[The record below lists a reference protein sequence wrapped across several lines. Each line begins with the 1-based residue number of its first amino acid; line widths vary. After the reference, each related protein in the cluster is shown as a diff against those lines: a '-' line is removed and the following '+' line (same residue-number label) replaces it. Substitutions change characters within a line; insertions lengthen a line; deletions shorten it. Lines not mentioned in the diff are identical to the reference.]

1 MSQTLHEPAYQAL
14 QRPEA
19 ISPKIEDLMAEARRG
34 RLRIPPFQRKFN
46 WKREDARLLLDS
58 IYRGYPIGT
67 LLFWNTQAEAG
78 DTQFGSVVI
87 PGAARADAYWVVD
100 GQQRVVSLVRTLLA
114 EAPDADAFSLYFD
127 LDEHNI
133 VVPPKKSGQTSD
145 WGRWLPMTELVDSER
160 SLRWAFEYLKDQP
173 KRREIAFDL
182 GKRIREY
189 PIPAYVV
196 RADSDEPLRAI
207 FDRVNSRGKPMKK
220 HEVFDA
226 LNGARSGHR
235 PSSIAQI
242 AGDLGEMRFGLVDE
256 KILYRLLRAL
266 QGADVVDRA
275 HDGPDRLSDGD
286 AATLYARTARAVRR
300 AIEFLQTDAG
310 MAHYALLPYKQPL
323 VALGK
328 FFDLHPLAGH
338 RSRELLARWV
348 WRGALAGTHSG
359 DTVSTRRVLDA
370 IDGDEHRSVQR
381 LLQGTA
387 TRPARLPD
395 ATSQF
400 NFRHAESK
408 LELLA
413 LLALDPRDASS
424 GRRLEPTDLL
434 GAHAENVE
442 LRVPQIFPARAEKP
456 NEPSLS
462 VVNRVAHPYRPGIR
476 KALADAGAEDAL
488 FNPPDVALLRSHG
501 IDQAA
506 SDALLLGDAARFF
519 SARRQF
525 LQAHFE
531 SFFSR
536 RAQWQ
541 DSDRPPISALVG
553 ADELA

>member
-1 MSQTLHEPAYQAL
+1 
-14 QRPEA
+14 
-19 ISPKIEDLMAEARRG
+19 MAEARRG

-46 WKREDARLLLDS
+46 WKREDARWLLDS
-58 IYRGYPIGT
+58 IYRGYPVGT

-78 DTQFGSVVI
+78 ETRFGSVVI

-114 EAPDADAFSLYFD
+114 DGPDVDEFSLYFD
-127 LDEHNI
+127 LDQHSI
-133 VVPPKKSGQTSD
+133 VVPPKQADRTAD
-145 WGRWLPMTELVDSER
+145 RGRWLPMTELVDSER
-160 SLRWAFEYLKDQP
+160 LLSWAFEHLKDQP
-173 KRREIAFDL
+173 KRRELAFDL

-196 RADSDEPLRAI
+196 RADSDRPLRDI

-226 LNGARSGHR
+226 LNGARSGQR

-242 AGDLGEMRFGLVDE
+242 ANDLSELRFGLVEE
-256 KILYRLLRAL
+256 KIVYRLLRAL

-275 HDGPDRLSDGD
+275 DDGVDRLGD
-286 AATLYARTARAVRR
+286 AEAASLYARTGHAVRR

-310 MAHYALLPYKQPL
+310 VAHYALLPYKQPL

-328 FFDLHPLAGH
+328 FFDLHPEAGH

-370 IDGDEHRSVQR
+370 IDGDEHQSVQR

-387 TRPARLPD
+387 VRPSELPD
-395 ATSQF
+395 ARSQF
-400 NFRHAESK
+400 NFRHANSK
-408 LELLA
+408 LEMLA
-413 LLALDPRDASS
+413 LLALGPRDLSS
-424 GRRLEPTDLL
+424 GRLVAPTDLL
-434 GAHAENVE
+434 GSQPDDMD
-442 LRVPQIFPARAEKP
+442 LRVPQIFAAGVHAADGS
-456 NEPSLS
+456 NLS
-462 VVNRVAHPYRPGIR
+462 VVNRIAHPYRAGIK
-476 KALADAGAEDAL
+476 KALANAAADDSL
-488 FNPPDVALLRSHG
+488 LDVPDVAVLRSHG
-501 IDQAA
+501 IDEASSAA
-506 SDALLLGDAARFF
+506 LVVGNAEQFF
-519 SARRQF
+519 AARRQF
-525 LQAHFE
+525 LQVHFE

-536 RAQWQ
+536 RAQWH
-541 DSDRPPISALVG
+541 DSDRPSIAALVG